1 MKSARKYSHPVGM
14 AILDH
19 LEDVPLSAS
28 ELAQKIVFPREKI
41 YYHLIKSEQLDF
53 IYVEETEIINGITK
67 KSFLKADVG
76 ENDSD
81 VIGSV
86 KDLDR
91 PEKEPIP
98 DPLVNSSLIV

>member
-1 MKSARKYSHPVGM
+1 MKNSKKYKHPVGM
-14 AILDH
+14 AIIEH
-19 LEDVPLSAS
+19 LKDVPLSAN
-28 ELAQKIVFPREKI
+28 ELAERIDFPREKI
-41 YYHLIKSEQLDF
+41 YYHIKKLEKMDL
-53 IYVEETEIINGITK
+53 IYVAKTQIINGITK
-67 KSFLKADVG
+67 KSFLKTDVG

>member
-1 MKSARKYSHPVGM
+1 MKSAKKYSHPVGM

-41 YYHLIKSEQLDF
+41 YYHIKKLEKLDL
-53 IYVEETEIINGITK
+53 IYVAETQIINGITK
-67 KSFLKADVG
+67 KSFLKTDVG